1 MCKRGILGREATLY
15 AGGCG
20 FGFIFILSVQ
30 YFGKY
35 GMRLQD
41 YKKSV
46 EVYSMAEAIKSEGIL
61 SNCMEIQD
69 SVWACHRI
77 ISVSNL
83 GVVY

>member
-1 MCKRGILGREATLY
+1 
-15 AGGCG
+15 
-20 FGFIFILSVQ
+20 
-30 YFGKY
+30 
-35 GMRLQD
+35 
-41 YKKSV
+41 
-46 EVYSMAEAIKSEGIL
+46 MAEAIKSEGIL